1 MSDLTGRRPTWAE
14 IDLDN
19 LVHNFRVTS
28 EAVGTGVE
36 IMAAVKADAY
46 GHGAVQCARALE
58 EAGAAWFGVALP
70 EEGLSLRDAGIAVP
84 ILCLGGFW
92 EGQEE
97 SIIAHRL
104 TPTVFRLDVLD
115 RLNSVAGAAGIV
127 VDYHLKVDTGMG
139 RLGVGGEEL
148 DSFLDGVARFQNLR
162 LDGVMTHLASAD
174 REDGNEFTERQISLF
189 EEAVEVVRN
198 REHKPKWI
206 HAANSAGAH
215 AYPQARGNLVRLGGV
230 LYGLWRDA
238 TNRSIE
244 PLNWLPVMSLHSRIM
259 LLKTV
264 PAGSPLGYGGTFVTA
279 RESRIAT
286 IAIGYDDGL
295 QRQLSNR
302 GRVIVRG
309 QMAPIVGRISMD
321 LTLVDVTDIEGAT
334 AGDEVAVI
342 GNLGSAQ
349 ITAEEVAAQ
358 IGTISYEVTCG
369 ISARVQRV
377 YLSNRSR

>member
-14 IDLDN
+14 INLDN
-19 LVHNFRVTS
+19 LVHNFRVTR
-28 EAVGTGVE
+28 EAVGTGVA

-104 TPTVFRLDVLD
+104 TPIIFRSDTLD
-115 RLNSVAGAAGIV
+115 RLNSVARAAGII

-139 RLGVGGEEL
+139 RLGVPCAEL
-148 DSFLDGVARFQNLR
+148 DCFLDGVARFQNLR

-174 REDGNEFTERQISLF
+174 REDHNEFTERQIDLF
-189 EEAVEVVRN
+189 EKAVDLVRK
-198 REHKPKWI
+198 RGCRPRWI
-206 HAANSAGAH
+206 HAANGAGAH
-215 AYPQARGNLVRLGGV
+215 AYPHARGNLVRLGGV
-230 LYGLWRDA
+230 LYGLWRDV
-238 TNRSIE
+238 TNRLEE
-244 PLNWLPVMSLHSRIM
+244 PLDWLPVMSLHSRIM

-264 PAGSPLGYGGTFVTA
+264 PPGSPLGYGGTFVTA
-279 RESRIAT
+279 RESQIAT

-295 QRQLSNR
+295 RRELSNR

-334 AGDEVAVI
+334 VGDEVAVI
-342 GNLGSAQ
+342 GRLGPAE

-369 ISARVQRV
+369 ISGRVQRV
-377 YLSNRSR
+377 YL